1 MIWIED
7 SVESNNVDRKKVM
20 HMAEINRRANCL
32 EKREALKCDMT
43 LSMAEID
50 DVLEL
55 IATKQWP
62 DMRFSDLECSLF
74 ERITMK
80 LNIQY

>member
-1 MIWIED
+1 
-7 SVESNNVDRKKVM
+7 
-20 HMAEINRRANCL
+20 MAKINRRANCR
-32 EKREALKCDMT
+32 EKREALKRDMT

-55 IATKQWP
+55 VATKQWP
-62 DMRFSDLECSLF
+62 DVRFSDLECSLF
-74 ERITMK
+74 EHITMK